1 MKENKIEELKE
12 RLEELHRIQEARLAC
27 SADDLDIREE
37 IAEVEEEIKELEDDI
52 NEENNNGNDTNVGSI
67 GNSIEDIARI
77 AKLITTKFNNDYSID
92 NKDKEAI
99 EHILSDYKRVLK
111 ENEEQKACIHILDNE
126 LKEINEKRKKQ
137 EIKIQE
143 LQKENEELKESKIT
157 YEKVRDIQE
166 KNRNIVDN
174 KYIPKQKIK
183 DIIDRIDYDIE
194 KTKEIISKNTSVYAT
209 YRKNDYQ
216 IVRLRAMNTK
226 SLDIKK
232 LLESEK

>member
-27 SADDLDIREE
+27 NADDLDIREE

-99 EHILSDYKRVLK
+99 EHILSDYKRVLEMNKILLK
-111 ENEEQKACIHILDNE
+111 ENEQ
-126 LKEINEKRKKQ
+126 LKND
-137 EIKIQE
+137 IK
-143 LQKENEELKESKIT
+143 NMYDEE
-157 YEKVRDIQE
+157 V
-166 KNRNIVDN
+166 
-174 KYIPKQKIK
+174 
-183 DIIDRIDYDIE
+183 
-194 KTKEIISKNTSVYAT
+194 IISIIEDNFNLCRNEV
-209 YRKNDYQ
+209 
-216 IVRLRAMNTK
+216 LE
-226 SLDIKK
+226 
-232 LLESEK
+232 LLESEEK